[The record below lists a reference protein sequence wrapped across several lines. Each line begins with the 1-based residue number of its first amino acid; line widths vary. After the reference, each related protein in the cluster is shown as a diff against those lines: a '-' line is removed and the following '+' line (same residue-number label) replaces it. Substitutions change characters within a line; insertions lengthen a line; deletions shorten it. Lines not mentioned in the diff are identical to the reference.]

1 MKFKQLRWIFVFV
14 LLLSMSSLACSLL
27 GGGDEEATAVP
38 VTENEAAPVEAE
50 AETAGQ
56 PAPTSPPAAT
66 EAPAAV
72 EEETAASDTEPAS
85 DTETVPQALEVNS
98 LAGEPD
104 FAAYLMTM
112 DIAITSPDESGEDVT
127 QTVTAEILRTT
138 DPNATR
144 MNMQFEGMDGADEF
158 GETTFIQTEEASYM
172 MIPGMGCIS
181 AGEGETAENPFAD
194 LTDTSTFLEE
204 VGNADYVGEEII
216 NGVETL
222 HYTFDQAAFM
232 QEDADIEWAEGHVYI
247 AKDGGYMVRFVMDGK
262 GALGM
267 AIAGEDQ
274 PGTMHLELNI
284 EPIDEPVTIE
294 IPAECEGGAAESE
307 YPVLE
312 DAAQFTMFGGIV
324 SYVTQT
330 PFADILSFYDR
341 ELSAEGWVKD
351 EAGSFVVEN
360 SSAIVSYMKDGQT
373 LNITIGT
380 DDDGQTFSI
389 VIFGDE

>member
-1 MKFKQLRWIFVFV
+1 MKFKQLRWLFVFV
-14 LLLSMSSLACSLL
+14 LLLSLVSLACGLT
-27 GGGDEEATAVP
+27 GGDEEPTAVP
-38 VTENEAAPVEAE
+38 AAENETAPVETE
-50 AETAGQ
+50 AETA
-56 PAPTSPPAAT
+56 APPISPPAAT
-66 EAPAAV
+66 EAPAA
-72 EEETAASDTEPAS
+72 EEETAASDTEAAP
-85 DTETVPQALEVNS
+85 PALEVNS

-104 FAAYLMTM
+104 FPAYRMTM
-112 DIAITSPDESGEDVT
+112 DIVLTSPDESGQDVT
-127 QTVTAEILRTT
+127 QKITADILRTAN
-138 DPNATR
+138 PNATS
-144 MNMQFEGMDGADEF
+144 MNMQFEGMEGADEF
-158 GETTFIQTEEASYM
+158 GDTTFIQTEEASYM

-194 LTDTSTFLEE
+194 LADTSAFLKE
-204 VGNADYVGEEII
+204 VGNADYAGEETI
-216 NGVETL
+216 NGVKTL
-222 HYTFDQAAFM
+222 HYTFDQTAFT
-232 QEDADIEWAEGHVYI
+232 QGDADVEWAEGHVYI

-262 GALGM
+262 GDLGE

-274 PGTMHLELNI
+274 PGTIHMELNI

-330 PFADILSFYDR
+330 PFDDILSFYDS
-341 ELSAEGWVKD
+341 ELAAEGWVKD
-351 EAGSFVVEN
+351 EAGSFIVEN
-360 SSAIVSYMKDGQT
+360 SSAIISYTKDGKT

-389 VIFGDE
+389 VIFTDE

>member
-14 LLLSMSSLACSLL
+14 LLLSMSSLACGLF
-27 GGGDEEATAVP
+27 GGDEEATAVP
-38 VTENEAAPVEAE
+38 AAENEAAPVETG
-50 AETAGQ
+50 AETAEQ

-66 EAPAAV
+66 EAPAAAA
-72 EEETAASDTEPAS
+72 EEPAASDTETTS
-85 DTETVPQALEVNS
+85 DPETVPQALEVNS

-112 DIAITSPDESGEDVT
+112 EIALTGPDESGEDVT
-127 QTVTAEILRTT
+127 QLVTAEILRTT

-144 MNMQFEGMDGADEF
+144 MNMQFEGMEGAEEF
-158 GETTFIQTEEASYM
+158 GETTFIQTAEASYM

-194 LTDTSTFLEE
+194 LTDTSAFLEE
-204 VGNADYVGEEII
+204 VGNADYVGEETI

-222 HYTFDQAAFM
+222 HYTFDQTAFI
-232 QEDADIEWAEGHVYI
+232 QEDADVEWAEGHVYI

-262 GALGM
+262 GDLGE

-274 PGTMHLELNI
+274 PGTIHMELNI

-330 PFADILSFYDR
+330 PFDDILSFYDS
-341 ELSAEGWVKD
+341 ELAAEGWVKD
-351 EAGSFVVEN
+351 EAGSFIVEN
-360 SSAIVSYMKDGQT
+360 SSAIISYTKDGKT

-389 VIFGDE
+389 VIFTDE